1 MSKPFSLNDLTLEA
15 IREHLARNDIK
26 ATRLRLLLR
35 LAVAVRG
42 GMTPADFLRALA
54 DTEAMNGRH
63 GHAKVYRMVEAK
75 MRSGEYAIY
84 EALEELTTADDRC
97 FLYAEDKVADL
108 SSLLQMAYDTAEKK
122 KVITAAILKPFMLP
136 MYLFVMACG
145 LLMLGGIVMLPNF
158 VTLMP
163 VAQWEAPSRVVYH
176 AGQMLIA
183 FWPFVLITLVGFIGW
198 VIWSLPNL
206 NSAFRTK
213 YLDRVF
219 PWSLYKSLQ
228 SSNFI
233 LNIAAMFKAKVPILD
248 AVRGYSIVATPY
260 ASSWARRMQV
270 RLESEQTA
278 SDMRALDVG
287 FIDRNTMDSM
297 RILNNKLPADVVV
310 QTIGEAEFAMLADEV
325 AVTAER
331 TSKLVTAVVGACLLF
346 TLYGTMSVIP
356 MFTEKMMAS
365 TSRHK

>member
-1 MSKPFSLNDLTLEA
+1 MSSALSLNNLSLDGL
-15 IREHLARNDIK
+15 REYMAQHDIK
-26 ATRLRLLLR
+26 STRLRLLLR

-54 DTEAMNGRH
+54 DTEALNGRL
-63 GHAKVYRMVEAK
+63 GHAKVYRKVEAK
-75 MRSGEYAIY
+75 MRSGEYAVY
-84 EALEELTTADDRC
+84 EALEDLTTADDRC

-122 KVITAAILKPFMLP
+122 KVITAAIIKPFLLP

-145 LLMLGGIVMLPNF
+145 LLMLGGTVMLPNF
-158 VTLMP
+158 VTLMS
-163 VAQWEAPSRVVYH
+163 VDQWEAPSRIIYQ
-176 AGQMLIA
+176 AGQVLIK
-183 FWPFVLITLVGFIGW
+183 FGPFVLVALGAFVGW
-198 VIWSLPNL
+198 VVWSLPNL
-206 NSAFRTK
+206 HNHFRTK
-213 YLDRVF
+213 YLDRIF

-248 AVRGYSIVATPY
+248 AVRGFAMVSTPY
-260 ASSWARRMQV
+260 AASWAHRMQV

-297 RILNNKLPADVVV
+297 RILNNKLPADIVV

-365 TSRHK
+365 THQSK

>member
-1 MSKPFSLNDLTLEA
+1 MRGTTGMALSLDSINEQ
-15 IREHLARNDIK
+15 LAQADIK
-26 ATRLRLLLR
+26 SNRLRLLLR

-54 DTEAMNGRH
+54 DTEAMNGRT
-63 GHAKVYRMVEAK
+63 GHAKVYRRVEAK
-75 MRSGEYAIY
+75 MRSGEYAVY
-84 EALEELTTADDRC
+84 EALELLTTADDRC
-97 FLYAEDKVADL
+97 FLYAEDKVSDL
-108 SSLLQMAYDTAEKK
+108 SSLLQMAYDTAQKK
-122 KVITAAILKPFMLP
+122 KVITAAIMKPFFLP

-145 LLMLGGIVMLPNF
+145 LLMLGGTVMLPNF

-163 VAQWEAPSRVVYH
+163 VTQWELPSRAVYE
-176 AGQMLIA
+176 AGQILMKYWLPIA
-183 FWPFVLITLVGFIGW
+183 IFIPSLVAW

-206 NSAFRTK
+206 HNRFRTQ

-248 AVRGYSIVATPY
+248 AVKGYAMVSTPY
-260 ASSWARRMQV
+260 SSAWAYRMQV
-270 RLESEQTA
+270 RLESEQTT

-287 FIDRNTMDSM
+287 FIDRHTMDSM
-297 RILNNKLPADVVV
+297 RILNNKLPADQVL
-310 QTIGEAEFAMLADEV
+310 QTIGEAEFEMLADEV
-325 AVTAER
+325 AVSAER
-331 TSKLVTAVVGACLLF
+331 SSKFVTVVVGICLLF

-356 MFTEKMMAS
+356 AFTEKMMAS
-365 TSRHK
+365 TTQRR

>member
-1 MSKPFSLNDLTLEA
+1 MSTSLNLNNLSIDA
-15 IREHLARNDIK
+15 VREYLAKSDIK
-26 ATRLRLLLR
+26 STRLRLLLR

-42 GMTPADFLRALA
+42 GLTPADFLRALA
-54 DTEAMNGRH
+54 DTEAMNGRL
-63 GHAKVYRMVEAK
+63 GHAKVYRKVEAR
-75 MRSGEYAIY
+75 MRSGEYAVY

-122 KVITAAILKPFMLP
+122 KVITAAIIKPFLLP

-145 LLMLGGIVMLPNF
+145 LLLLGGTVMLPNF

-163 VAQWEAPSRVVYH
+163 VAQWEAPSRIVYE
-176 AGQMLIA
+176 AGQILTKY
-183 FWPFVLITLVGFIGW
+183 WPFVVGAIAGLVGW

-206 NSAFRTK
+206 HNKLRTK

-248 AVRGYSIVATPY
+248 AVRGYAMVSTPY
-260 ASSWARRMQV
+260 SASWALRMQL

-297 RILNNKLPADVVV
+297 KILNNKLPADVVI

-325 AVTAER
+325 AVTAAR

-365 TSRHK
+365 TSQRR